1 MKTSV
6 LILLLA
12 LTAGCSSAPT
22 ADIVLAPVG
31 PLPEAATPADAGIL
45 VVYSA
50 YIPNEFGSN
59 TPNYRRYHSAYQI
72 FRPDG
77 QLVRT
82 VGNQSGPTSEEP
94 TAVSLPPG
102 QYRVEAMA
110 NGYGRVTVPVI
121 VASGRPTIVH
131 LDGPVDPAVK

>member
-1 MKTSV
+1 MKTG
-6 LILLLA
+6 LALLLA
-12 LTAGCSSAPT
+12 AMAAGCSSAPRST
-22 ADIVLAPVG
+22 ITLAPVG
-31 PLPEAATPADAGIL
+31 PLPEATAQADAGVL

-59 TPNYRRYHSAYQI
+59 TPNYRRYHSAYKI

-77 QLVRT
+77 KLVRS
-82 VGNQSGPTSEEP
+82 VANESGPTSEEP

-102 QYRVEAMA
+102 EYRVEAMA
-110 NGYGRVTVPVI
+110 NGYGRVTVPVT

-131 LDGPVDPAVK
+131 LDGPVDPGVK